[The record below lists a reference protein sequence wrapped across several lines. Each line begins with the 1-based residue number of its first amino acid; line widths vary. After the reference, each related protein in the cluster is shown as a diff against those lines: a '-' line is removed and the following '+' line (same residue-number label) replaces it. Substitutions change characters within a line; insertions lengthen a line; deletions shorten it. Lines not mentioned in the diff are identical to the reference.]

1 MNTQNTSG
9 TQNTQNNSNTVP
21 SATKVTAQIA
31 ESVRNTATIAAL
43 AGKYGTRVTRAQIKE
58 YEKAHSVT
66 LRWVARR
73 EAPVQSFRT
82 PLGLVRVSG
91 VRGTYAIPAAIAVAE
106 ITRLR
111 TEDIRDGAAVLTP
124 APALVVEPVG
134 DSTVA
139 A

>member
-1 MNTQNTSG
+1 MNTQNT
-9 TQNTQNNSNTVP
+9 QQWNNMNTVP

-58 YEKAHSVT
+58 YEKAQSVT

-73 EAPVQSFRT
+73 ESPVQSFRT

-106 ITRLR
+106 ITRMR
-111 TEDIRDGAAVLTP
+111 TEEIRDGAAVLTP
-124 APALVVEPVG
+124 APALVLDPVG
-134 DSTVA
+134 DATVA

>member
-1 MNTQNTSG
+1 
-9 TQNTQNNSNTVP
+9 
-21 SATKVTAQIA
+21 
-31 ESVRNTATIAAL
+31 
-43 AGKYGTRVTRAQIKE
+43 VTRAQIKE

-91 VRGTYAIPAAIAVAE
+91 LRGTYAIPAAIAVAE
-106 ITRLR
+106 ITRVR

-124 APALVVEPVG
+124 APALVGEPVG
-134 DSTVA
+134 DATVA

>member
-91 VRGTYAIPAAIAVAE
+91 LRGTYAIPAAIAVAE

-111 TEDIRDGAAVLTP
+111 TEEIRCRLYLLFWK
-124 APALVVEPVG
+124 LVPLRG
-134 DSTVA
+134 IRINQC
-139 A
+139 